1 MSKPTIR
8 FTHSASQS
16 IEDQV
21 HHLAVYHGTAAAL
34 EKITTLVDTIE
45 HRLAAAPVGYPV
57 SPQASG
63 LGVMQYRE
71 LNIEGYRVFYEVI
84 ETDNAIAVELVLRQ
98 KQSVEQAL
106 IRYCLIYPLP

>member
-1 MSKPTIR
+1 MTKPIIR
-8 FTHSASQS
+8 FTDSASQS

-21 HHLAVYHGTAAAL
+21 HHLAVHHGTQAAL
-34 EKITTLVDTIE
+34 EKITSLVDSIE
-45 HRLAAAPVGYPV
+45 QRLSAAPVGYPV
-57 SPQASG
+57 SPQASH

-71 LNIEGYRVFYEVI
+71 LNVEGYRVFYEII
-84 ETDNAIAVELVLRQ
+84 EDDHTIAVELVVRQ

>member
-1 MSKPTIR
+1 MNKPAIR

-16 IEDQV
+16 IEDHV
-21 HHLAVYHGTAAAL
+21 HHLAVYHGTQAAL
-34 EKITTLVDTIE
+34 QKITALVDAIE
-45 HRLAAAPVGYPV
+45 SRLAAAPVGYPV

-71 LNIEGYRVFYEVI
+71 LNVDGYRVFYEVI
-84 ETDNAIAVELVLRQ
+84 ETDNAIVVELVLRQ

-106 IRYCLIYPLP
+106 IRYCLIYPLL

>member
-1 MSKPTIR
+1 MSEPTIR

-21 HHLAVYHGTAAAL
+21 HHLAIYHGTQAAL
-34 EKITTLVDTIE
+34 QKITALVDAIE
-45 HRLAAAPVGYPV
+45 SRLTAAPVGYPV

-71 LNIEGYRVFYEVI
+71 FNVDGYRVFYEVI
-84 ETDNAIAVELVLRQ
+84 ETDNATAVELVLRQ

-106 IRYCLIYPLP
+106 IRYCLIYPLL